1 MKNIILV
8 FSCILLLA
16 SCSQKQFTFRK
27 KINVDNAKVVVLKPV
42 QNDVASASNSAKL
55 SNDELVETYQQ
66 PLNFVQQTNILSTPI
81 MYVLPDDSIKK
92 KNSFGE
98 DKSTSDSLKN
108 DHSTN
113 SNKAEKNTSGNFELI
128 DLGFGLGAIMQW
140 PIVIRDLILSK
151 LGLKSKKRNESAYAK
166 IKAVFLIILLSII
179 LIFVFLVIIKAVGYI

>member
-1 MKNIILV
+1 MNQLILIFGFILV
-8 FSCILLLA
+8 FA

-27 KINVDNAKVVVLKPV
+27 KIKVNNAEIAVLKPI
-42 QNDVASASNSAKL
+42 QNDVVSASNPAFI
-55 SNDELVETYQQ
+55 SNDKLVETYHQ
-66 PLNFVQQTNILSTPI
+66 PLPFIEQTNAISTPN

-128 DLGFGLGAIMQW
+128 DLGFGLGTIMQW

-151 LGLKSKKRNESAYAK
+151 LGLKSKKPNESSYAK
-166 IKAVFLIILLSII
+166 IKAVFLIIMLSII
-179 LIFVFLVIIKAVGYI
+179 LILVFLVIIKAVGYI